1 MWEGQGGQV
10 RKSRLGLVIALLLAF
25 SMVLA
30 GCGKSEE
37 DAVKESINGF
47 VAAYNNADYDKCVDY
62 LEGVDDS
69 NREEAMSTLGLAKAI
84 VQTIE
89 VQSIQSVSVEEST
102 ATAEVTAKATMGAL
116 LGGQSAEETV
126 SMSLTKSDGK
136 WKFDFNALAEELMA
150 GLTSMVG

>member
-1 MWEGQGGQV
+1 M
-10 RKSRLGLVIALLLAF
+10 RKRNLGLVIALLLAF

-30 GCGKSEE
+30 GCGQSEE
-37 DAVKESINGF
+37 DAVKDSINGF
-47 VAAYNNADYDKCVDY
+47 VAAYNNADYDKCADY

-69 NREEAMSTLGLAKAI
+69 NREEALSTLGLAKAI

-89 VQSIQSVSVEEST
+89 VQSIQNVSIEEST

-116 LGGQSAEETV
+116 LAGQSAEQTV

-150 GLTSMVG
+150 GLTSMAG